1 MPLSEMR
8 ERNNCNIS
16 GGLPPKSAF
25 FLPKGVGPPRGN
37 SAQFFLGFRI
47 KKIKKNKIK
56 KYFRF
61 LDVQYYF

>member
-37 SAQFFLGFRI
+37 SAQIFFLGFR
-47 KKIKKNKIK
+47 
-56 KYFRF
+56 
-61 LDVQYYF
+61 VQK